1 MKFQSLFRNFFDSV
15 YDDVP
20 GAFQVWTTEG
30 KIKIHTLSSGPV
42 DGQLD
47 YFSNTSKGDLST
59 YVSNGISTTNPQI
72 NSTETGYVNF
82 RELSKKILQ
91 TEPNNI
97 LLLTDKVKGE
107 FVTKIYLTN

>member
-1 MKFQSLFRNFFDSV
+1 M

-47 YFSNTSKGDLST
+47 YFSNTSKGDLSK
-59 YVSNGISTTNPQI
+59 YISNGISTTNPQI
-72 NSTETGYVNF
+72 SSTETGCVNF

-91 TEPNNI
+91 MEPNNI
-97 LLLTDKVKGE
+97 LLLTGKVKGE
-107 FVTKIYLTN
+107 FSTKIYLAN